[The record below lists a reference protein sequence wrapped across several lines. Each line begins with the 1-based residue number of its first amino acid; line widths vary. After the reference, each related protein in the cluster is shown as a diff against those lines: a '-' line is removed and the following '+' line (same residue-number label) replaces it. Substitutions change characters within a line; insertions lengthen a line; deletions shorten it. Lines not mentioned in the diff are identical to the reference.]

1 MRTILLGVLVLVVL
15 ILVLDAPQPAL
26 AGPPSYLLLRPA
38 ESSGPRHHGQ
48 PAAAYY
54 GVRTD
59 GYAYGYF
66 GVHDRA
72 HWSHSFG
79 VLRTYHQ
86 HSRW

>member
-1 MRTILLGVLVLVVL
+1 MRTIVLVVLVLVL
-15 ILVLDAPQPAL
+15 ESTCGIAS

-38 ESSGPRHHGQ
+38 ESSGPRHHHGQ
-48 PAAAYY
+48 PAATYY
-54 GVRTD
+54 DVRTE

-72 HWSHSFG
+72 HWSRSFG